1 VTSGGEE
8 RPHHSLRERLDA
20 ARAAADE
27 VVAEE
32 SGQLGS
38 ETSAL
43 AVPFEQAAAAVRAA
57 VDPESLAEGEVTDRG
72 ARGGDG
78 DEDQQEPPAG

>member
-1 VTSGGEE
+1 MTSGGEE

-57 VDPESLAEGEVTDRG
+57 VDPESLAEGEATDR
-72 ARGGDG
+72 AAPGGDG
-78 DEDQQEPPAG
+78 DEGHVDAPAG